1 MTTAVSQS
9 PSPAAVYTG
18 EALFPLSVAQYHEMI
33 RNGTLS
39 EADPVELLE
48 GILLYKM
55 PKKPPHAAINT
66 AVKEAIAPLLSA
78 EFHFRSQDPITLAD
92 GEPEPD
98 GAVVRGKS
106 RDFMSRHPEPG
117 ETPLIIEV
125 ADTSLERDRGIKL
138 RGYARSGIAEYWI
151 VNLVDRI
158 VEVYTDPDAEASGGP
173 IYRKRAIYSSGDAVP
188 LVIDGT
194 RLGDVPASAVLP

>member
-9 PSPAAVYTG
+9 PAPAAVYSG

-66 AVKEAIAPLLSA
+66 AVQEAIASLLPA
-78 EFHFRSQDPITLAD
+78 QFHFRSQDPITLVD

-98 GAVVRGKS
+98 GAVVRGRS
-106 RDFMSRHPEPG
+106 RDFMSRHPEPT
-117 ETPLIIEV
+117 EIPLVIEV
-125 ADTSLERDRGIKL
+125 ADTSLERDRGIKM
-138 RGYARSGIAEYWI
+138 RGYARGGIAEYWI
-151 VNLVDRI
+151 VNLIDRTI
-158 VEVYTDPDAEASGGP
+158 EVYTDPDAKASGGP
-173 IYRKRAIYSSGDAVP
+173 SYLQRTVYTAGDAVP
-188 LVIDGT
+188 LVIAGS
-194 RLGDVPASAVLP
+194 RLGDVAASAVLP